1 MKILL
6 GNEEIL
12 RSFKQKNK
20 TSRYFNIKVTEIMND
35 TDIQQSL
42 TKKGLKSTE
51 DFIVITDSGIKWG
64 DERIDKDLVDK
75 TAHFND
81 YLNKNP
87 YDVDMWLQFV
97 KFQVCYLLVL
107 MLVLLKYSNLIF
119 LFRKIVWLLMFSIIV
134 LRVRRQQKIFVIL
147 NNCQYWTVL

>member
-1 MKILL
+1 MIYIVTMYYVYFSYSRMKILL
-6 GNEEIL
+6 GNEAIL

-35 TDIQQSL
+35 TDIQQSS

-119 LFRKIVWLLMFSIIV
+119 FI
-134 LRVRRQQKIFVIL
+134 
-147 NNCQYWTVL
+147 